1 MYQSLYYISEKGAPA
16 LLRSPRPAGGDGAQ
30 AAASSPYILFF
41 NARFFPVRQF
51 IAPILHN
58 PARAPFSR
66 LWELLR
72 YLFRLARILR
82 VGSKI
87 RFLSLM
93 LLGVISASSSSAI

>member
-1 MYQSLYYISEKGAPA
+1 MYQSLYYISEKGAP
-16 LLRSPRPAGGDGAQ
+16 RPFKESPPCGRGRAQ
-30 AAASSPYILFF
+30 AAAYSPYILFF